1 VSLVDGEHAVEEF
14 AVDAADEPFG
24 DGVGPWCLDGCLDY
38 SDPDGGEDR
47 VEGGSE
53 LGVAVAD
60 EELEALTGVVE
71 VRIFQ
76 TAKAPTW

>member
-1 VSLVDGEHAVEEF
+1 MIEMVLVLGQDRRCVVPVDDEHAVEEF
-14 AVDAADEPFG
+14 AADAGDEPFG
-24 DGVGPWCLDGCLDY
+24 DGVGRWCWDRCLDH

-60 EELEALTGVVE
+60 EE
-71 VRIFQ
+71 R
-76 TAKAPTW
+76 KR